1 MLQPHELVNVCLFD
15 AKRLDVPNAVD
26 MSQNTSPSERGL
38 QEPAPRHTHGSS
50 AVAAMAI
57 AETSNQ
63 SRAKQYVITEKK
75 QMKACKVGNY
85 SFQWTNLHLPSETTD
100 PLRYE
105 YDELGS
111 DAVKTLQQLRQR
123 KVEGG
128 EASAGKFDMYAAL
141 RDHHTEDATLANL
154 WTEVHTVPDWV
165 DWEQIE
171 RGQKFLYRYAMANL
185 LGFALQGFLGE
196 NSAASGV
203 VEVLVRTGGFST
215 NSLRRRLIETFQFLL
230 QVTKNIDAIKPDG
243 EGHITTVR
251 VRLLH
256 SAVRERIMKLV
267 NTRVDYF
274 DVDKFG
280 VPVNTLDSIHSIT
293 TFCCN
298 HMWLQ
303 LPLMGVYPSEQ
314 ETVDYIALF
323 RWIGYLLAT
332 PDEYFATSARA
343 KATMESM
350 LLHEQKLTDNSAVVG
365 YNFVQCVKDLPPF
378 NISADFIEA
387 GSRVLNGDEVCDSLG
402 LGRPGLLSYASFS
415 GFCWF
420 VKVLALAQRWFP
432 SFDDAVVNFF
442 RRRLHEAILES
453 QHGAPTMDFK
463 HVPELGKFTRKEG
476 NGRPTVSY
484 SPFSR
489 PVESFFLLVFILG
502 CLPWVGISMYF
513 SVLCRR
519 AF

>member
-1 MLQPHELVNVCLFD
+1 
-15 AKRLDVPNAVD
+15 
-26 MSQNTSPSERGL
+26 
-38 QEPAPRHTHGSS
+38 
-50 AVAAMAI
+50 MAI

-274 DVDKFG
+274 DVEKFG

-314 ETVDYIALF
+314 ETADYIALF

-332 PDEYFATSARA
+332 PDEYFATSAQA

-350 LLHEQKLTDNSAVVG
+350 LLHEQKLTDNSVVVG

-387 GSRVLNGDEVCDSLG
+387 GSRVLNGDE
-402 LGRPGLLSYASFS
+402 LSSAA
-415 GFCWF
+415 F
-420 VKVLALAQRWFP
+420 VG
-432 SFDDAVVNFF
+432 S
-442 RRRLHEAILES
+442 
-453 QHGAPTMDFK
+453 
-463 HVPELGKFTRKEG
+463 
-476 NGRPTVSY
+476 
-484 SPFSR
+484 
-489 PVESFFLLVFILG
+489 
-502 CLPWVGISMYF
+502 
-513 SVLCRR
+513 
-519 AF
+519 